1 LSFAFP
7 AGVPEPLFAAMSRE
21 EILGLLSKPPNVFL
35 ILELVFGLLFVFVTP
50 PALVGDEPN
59 HFFRAW
65 QISEG
70 QIIGERRGDLSGGW
84 LPESVLTTNR
94 NLVGDIEMRHEVKFD
109 TRLLSEL
116 RSVPLAPENQVFER
130 FPNTVVYAPVAYV
143 PQVIGIFTGKLFAAS
158 PLVMIYLARIFNLLF
173 FIALTFFAIRIIPV
187 HKWVL
192 CLLALTPTSVFQV
205 ASASVDAFTFG
216 ICFLTIAVFLSYA
229 LGEKEKL
236 SVGDLLK
243 IFALSLLAVLSKQAY
258 VLLPLLFLL
267 IPRRKIGSTA
277 KYLLV
282 FSALFAVCL
291 AAVALWSAAVK
302 PIYLP
307 YRIDIPI
314 NPDEQLALIIKNP
327 LNFIF
332 IAVKNYFFN
341 FGYYLKTF
349 FGQLT
354 WLDLYVPLY
363 LIAFNCFVIAA
374 VAVFDK
380 DSTKTLPKFYEY
392 LFVTIIAGTALIVSA
407 LLYMTWSPVG
417 GDLIEGI
424 QGRYFIPVAPLFF
437 LLFYENKITWKRF
450 AEFAPLIVFAAVVFS
465 MIITL
470 LTVINRYYA

>member
-1 LSFAFP
+1 MNRERFLRSLSA
-7 AGVPEPLFAAMSRE
+7 
-21 EILGLLSKPPNVFL
+21 PPNVFL

-70 QIIGERRGDLSGGW
+70 HFIGERRDDLSGGW
-84 LPESVLTTNR
+84 LPESVLATNR
-94 NLVGDIEMRHEVKFD
+94 KLVGEIEMNTDVKFD
-109 TRLLSEL
+109 TRLISEL
-116 RSVPLAPENQVFER
+116 RQVPLEPEKRVFER
-130 FPNTVVYAPVAYV
+130 FPNTVVYTPAAYV
-143 PQVIGIFTGKLFAAS
+143 PQIIGIFTGKLFGVS
-158 PLVMIYLARIFNLLF
+158 PLSMIYLARIFNLFF
-173 FIALTFFAIRIIPV
+173 FIGLTFWAIRIIPV
-187 HKWVL
+187 QKWVL

-216 ICFLTIAVFLSYA
+216 ICFLTIAVFLSYG

-236 SVGDLLK
+236 SSVDLLK

-258 VLLPLLFLL
+258 ILLPVLFLL

-282 FSALFAVCL
+282 FSALLIVCL
-291 AAVALWSAAVK
+291 AAVAAWSAAVK
-302 PIYLP
+302 TIYLP
-307 YRIDIPI
+307 YRVDIPI
-314 NPDEQLALIIKNP
+314 NPDEQLAVIFRNP

-332 IAVKNYFFN
+332 IAVKNYIFN

-354 WLDLYVPLY
+354 WLDLYVPVY
-363 LIAFNCFVIAA
+363 LIAFNCIVIAA
-374 VAVFDK
+374 SAALDK
-380 DSTKTLPKFYEY
+380 DSKTKIPKYYE
-392 LFVTIIAGTALIVSA
+392 FIFGAVIVGTAFIVSA
-407 LLYMTWSPVG
+407 LLYMTWSPIG
-417 GDLIEGI
+417 GSTIEGI

-437 LLFYENKITWKRF
+437 LLFYQDQIIWKRF
-450 AEFAPLIVFAAVVFS
+450 DAFAPLIVYAAVVFS